1 MNVEKLNLLWSSLH
15 WLTVLDLQG
24 SYTAAAKRLGVS
36 TAAVSQRISEL
47 ERMAGIPLVLRTTRS
62 VRLTEAGRRLVDDTR
77 EPFERIAHSFSQVR
91 DEAGSPR
98 GVLRVTCPAA
108 FARQQLVPRLSTFLQ
123 KYPDIHIELEMTD
136 RFRSLEVDGFD
147 LAIRHVDTPPD
158 NYVAWSL
165 CTTRSVLV
173 ASRAYLRRKGKPT
186 QPQQLAE
193 HDCLCYP
200 RTQGAQLWTFEPLR
214 GTGVA
219 QRRVTVPVSGLLS
232 VNNSEALRD
241 AALTGLGV
249 AVLPDFT
256 AQKALDAGKLVRL
269 LPQWKPMGSFAE
281 QVFAFRPYAAQVP
294 LGVTLFITFLRES
307 FAEGFAHKPVAA

>member
-1 MNVEKLNLLWSSLH
+1 MNQLWSSLH
-15 WLTVLDLQG
+15 WLTVLELQG
-24 SYTAAAKRLGVS
+24 SYTAAAKHLGVS
-36 TAAVSQRISEL
+36 TAAVSQRIAEL
-47 ERMAGIPLVLRTTRS
+47 ERVAATPLVLLTTRS

-77 EPFERIAHSFSQVR
+77 ASFQQIAQSFHQVR
-91 DEAGSPR
+91 DLAGTPR

-108 FARQQLVPRLSTFLQ
+108 FGRQQLVPRLAAFLQ
-123 KYPDIHIELEMTD
+123 KYPQIHVELELTD
-136 RFRSLEVDGFD
+136 RFRSLTIDGFD
-147 LAIRHVDTPPD
+147 LAIRHVDNPPES
-158 NYVAWSL
+158 YVAWAL
-165 CTTRSVLV
+165 CQSKSVLV

-186 QPQQLAE
+186 QPQELVE

-200 RTQGAQLWTFEPLR
+200 RTQGAQLWTFELLR
-214 GTGVA
+214 GPGA

-256 AQKALDAGKLVRL
+256 AQKALQAGKLVRL

-281 QVFAFRPYAAQVP
+281 QVYAIRPYSAQVP
-294 LGVTLFITFLRES
+294 LGVSLFITYLRES
-307 FAEGFAHKPVAA
+307 FADGFEQKAVSAA